1 MSILSIIF
9 YFVAFIVCEPNDNG
23 LLGWGGGGIV
33 KLFNVGSGSCG
44 GDGSGS
50 KLLSDGGGSG
60 GGGVTKLLKGGG
72 GGGVTKLL
80 KGGGGSGGGCCWKM
94 LNGRG
99 DGGGDSPPSL
109 LLFLSF
115 LSLFSL
121 FCIIKLILGR
131 WEAFFDRVTRHVLL
145 ATSSSCKSKPTIG
158 FSASKVEMSWKT
170 SIRGFSVYFLLWGLI
185 FP

>member
-23 LLGWGGGGIV
+23 LLGWGGGDIV

-72 GGGVTKLL
+72 G
-80 KGGGGSGGGCCWKM
+80 SGGGC
-94 LNGRG
+94 
-99 DGGGDSPPSL
+99 
-109 LLFLSF
+109 
-115 LSLFSL
+115 
-121 FCIIKLILGR
+121 
-131 WEAFFDRVTRHVLL
+131 
-145 ATSSSCKSKPTIG
+145 
-158 FSASKVEMSWKT
+158 
-170 SIRGFSVYFLLWGLI
+170 Y
-185 FP
+185 